1 MKILIIN
8 NRFYPINMI
17 GAFRIEAFAKYF
29 QQAGHSVT
37 VVTDGEA
44 DEMKLWSG
52 CNVYYVKDPLI
63 TLSYRERCVKE
74 GKKWVLRR
82 IANGLLVRLTA
93 DGKFIWRWKAYK
105 KAASLCEANSFDV
118 VLSSFDPL
126 APHII
131 AYKLRKNGYKFYW
144 IADMR
149 DEMSKSIFKSR
160 YQVRSLIP
168 YERKIVNSS
177 DLVVS
182 VSEPLLKDFKRFCKH
197 DNFLE
202 IKNGY
207 DYEEIHDVYFQ
218 SQFTMAFFGHFDR
231 KWVIPANWVKA
242 LSELIK
248 EGELP

>member
-118 VLSSFDPL
+118 VLSSFGLL
-126 APHII
+126 APHMV
-131 AYKLRKNGYKFYW
+131 AYKLRKKGYRF
-144 IADMR
+144 
-149 DEMSKSIFKSR
+149 SSIR
-160 YQVRSLIP
+160 RTRSHTFLWSWKP
-168 YERKIVNSS
+168 RK
-177 DLVVS
+177 
-182 VSEPLLKDFKRFCKH
+182 
-197 DNFLE
+197 
-202 IKNGY
+202 
-207 DYEEIHDVYFQ
+207 Q
-218 SQFTMAFFGHFDR
+218 TA
-231 KWVIPANWVKA
+231 
-242 LSELIK
+242 
-248 EGELP
+248 